1 LTYRR
6 AVGELEGAPG
16 SCLPKY
22 KYVILSNSGEAWE
35 VVNEQ
40 TDQNTTPNSA
50 TVTLTSTSAST
61 VSTSASINITVD
73 AGAALG
79 VVFASVHA
87 DLNAS
92 VAKTVSTVVG
102 NNYNVTIPPGK
113 TAYGIYGVQVQVTT
127 GNLDQSNVC
136 GTTANYNSIQTYV
149 PIAPGWCVWLS
160 GETPCRVVH
169 PS

>member
-1 LTYRR
+1 
-6 AVGELEGAPG
+6 
-16 SCLPKY
+16 
-22 KYVILSNSGEAWE
+22 
-35 VVNEQ
+35 
-40 TDQNTTPNSA
+40 
-50 TVTLTSTSAST
+50 

-87 DLNAS
+87 EFNAS

-127 GNLDQSNVC
+127 GNLDQSDVC
-136 GTTANYNSIQTYV
+136 GTTANYNSIRTYV

-160 GETPCRVVH
+160 GETPAESSTPPDARRARRVLLGQFMASLPWPGHQVESASKTGLRRTCRGNPGVRRL
-169 PS
+169 

>member
-1 LTYRR
+1 M
-6 AVGELEGAPG
+6 G
-16 SCLPKY
+16 
-22 KYVILSNSGEAWE
+22 ILSIDLPAGGREPRWGGKRVRSTLALPLEFRHR
-35 VVNEQ
+35 
-40 TDQNTTPNSA
+40 
-50 TVTLTSTSAST
+50 TLTSTSAST

-87 DLNAS
+87 ELNAS
-92 VAKTVSTVVG
+92 VAKTVGTVAG

-113 TAYGIYGVQVQVTT
+113 TAYGSYGVQVQVTT

-136 GTTANYNSIQTYV
+136 GTTANYNSIQAYV
-149 PIAPGWCVWLS
+149 PIVPGWCVWLS
-160 GETPCRVVH
+160 GETPCRVVR